1 MTERAMTGRLIV
13 DYRSLCGIAADDL
26 RAARERWFATGEPI
40 EQFADEAARWLR
52 SHRSLADFPV
62 RSSR

>member
-1 MTERAMTGRLIV
+1 MSERGMTGRLITDFRALAGV
-13 DYRSLCGIAADDL
+13 APDEM

-40 EQFADEAARWLR
+40 EDFVDEAARWLR

-62 RSSR
+62 SE